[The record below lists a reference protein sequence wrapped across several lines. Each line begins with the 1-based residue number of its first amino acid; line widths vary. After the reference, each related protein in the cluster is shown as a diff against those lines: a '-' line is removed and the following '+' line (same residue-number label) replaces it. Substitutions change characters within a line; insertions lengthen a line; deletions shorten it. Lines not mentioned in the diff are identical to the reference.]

1 MKPKGGTKAVKTSAE
16 GELPAELDFFKYAK
30 GGSGTK
36 RKAAGTSGEA
46 ESGLRMGKKRK
57 TSEDTEEEDDED
69 DEEDEE
75 DEEKD
80 KEDHDD
86 APLRPKQRVTAKGS
100 NVPAAADTFED
111 MAKRYHI
118 PPLIMSNI
126 AEYGYQYPTGIQS
139 HGIPILMEV
148 RLLLLLCFAL
158 SPYLFL
164 TSSSLATSPRYHPQE
179 LVKPYPTSYPSCP
192 NSALHPPALRQ
203 ILAPVYAQS
212 SSHLHANS
220 RTRSTTSA

>member
-1 MKPKGGTKAVKTSAE
+1 MKTTAE

-36 RKAAGTSGEA
+36 RKATGPSG
-46 ESGLRMGKKRK
+46 ESGLGLRKEKKRK
-57 TSEDTEEEDDED
+57 TSEDSEDEDEQDGEKEEDEG
-69 DEEDEE
+69 DEEDEDE
-75 DEEKD
+75 DNHENT
-80 KEDHDD
+80 
-86 APLRPKQRVTAKGS
+86 PPRPKHRVTAKGS

-148 RLLLLLCFAL
+148 RLQPLTLL
-158 SPYLFL
+158 
-164 TSSSLATSPRYHPQE
+164 
-179 LVKPYPTSYPSCP
+179 
-192 NSALHPPALRQ
+192 
-203 ILAPVYAQS
+203 I
-212 SSHLHANS
+212 
-220 RTRSTTSA
+220 

>member
-1 MKPKGGTKAVKTSAE
+1 MKAVKASAE

-36 RKAAGTSGEA
+36 RKAASTSGEA
-46 ESGLRMGKKRK
+46 ESGSRTGKKRK
-57 TSEDTEEEDDED
+57 TIEDSEEENEQDDEEEDDDDDDDD
-69 DEEDEE
+69 DEEEE
-75 DEEKD
+75 DD
-80 KEDHDD
+80 KGDAGD
-86 APLRPKQRVTAKGS
+86 APSRPRQRVTAKGS

-148 RLLLLLCFAL
+148 RLHFFSFLLLHLIF
-158 SPYLFL
+158 
-164 TSSSLATSPRYHPQE
+164 SSLRPVSRPRRDIPHR
-179 LVKPYPTSYPSCP
+179 
-192 NSALHPPALRQ
+192 NR
-203 ILAPVYAQS
+203 
-212 SSHLHANS
+212 
-220 RTRSTTSA
+220 